1 MINTS
6 FYP

>member
-6 FYP
+6 K

>member
-6 FYP
+6 VK

>member
-6 FYP
+6 